1 METSPPHGP
10 RRASH
15 CGDGLAPCFRRR
27 VPLSTA
33 VWFLCRTVKAHRP
46 AATPPEAVQKVQRRS
61 VSRSQKTVLSSP
73 LKPCLPAPILCGCRS
88 GGCPW
93 SFPLRG
99 FRRKGTAY
107 VGATGLGNCVQRG
120 SSRGSLQK
128 RLSEARVSTAT
139 PRAESVKRHH
149 TPGCEGVRA

>member
-1 METSPPHGP
+1 MGLAELHIVGMGGTVFSPP
-10 RRASH
+10 
-15 CGDGLAPCFRRR
+15 
-27 VPLSTA
+27 
-33 VWFLCRTVKAHRP
+33 RP
-46 AATPPEAVQKVQRRS
+46 ALDRCVVPVQNCESAPSRRNAAKAVQKVQRRS

-128 RLSEARVSTAT
+128 RPSEARVSTAT